1 MGRPR
6 IPGKLRLCTFTTRN
20 TMRLS
25 KFVAVVTIVFV
36 GPCLMGWKAAG
47 QDALAQRFVGKW
59 VMTVSGQTFLILSLK
74 ITDGRLTGVM
84 TRPDHFQ
91 IDASGN
97 IVKMSA
103 KSREIWLVQAVGTN
117 GHLELLEQAEKDP
130 ERFELIFVDLSNIL
144 LQDTGSPIPPWK
156 LKRLNNNEDIKI
168 ASHLSVDAPKSK
180 EITALQQE
188 LRRMAA
194 EDQAARTANPVSMKQ
209 MRLVDQRHYPRLLQ

>member
-1 MGRPR
+1 
-6 IPGKLRLCTFTTRN
+6 
-20 TMRLS
+20 MRLS

-36 GPCLMGWKAAG
+36 GPCLMGWKTAG
-47 QDALAQRFVGKW
+47 QDAPAQRFVGKW

-130 ERFELIFVDLSNIL
+130 ERR
-144 LQDTGSPIPPWK
+144 PIV
-156 LKRLNNNEDIKI
+156 
-168 ASHLSVDAPKSK
+168 HVGG
-180 EITALQQE
+180 
-188 LRRMAA
+188 
-194 EDQAARTANPVSMKQ
+194 
-209 MRLVDQRHYPRLLQ
+209 